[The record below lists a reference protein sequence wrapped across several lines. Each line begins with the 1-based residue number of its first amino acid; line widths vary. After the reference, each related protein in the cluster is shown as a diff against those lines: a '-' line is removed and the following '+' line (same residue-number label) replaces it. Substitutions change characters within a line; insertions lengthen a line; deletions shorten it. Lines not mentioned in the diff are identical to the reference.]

1 MKQVLAFEQA
11 VLGTIQAR
19 AAIGD
24 GQRLLVAVSGGA
36 DSTAL
41 LAVLEALL
49 RRGALRATLA
59 VAHLNH
65 GLRGAESARDAAA
78 VAALAGRFG
87 LPCFVEECTALGPG
101 SANLE
106 ARARA
111 LRSAFLQRVGGRWAA
126 DRIAL
131 AHTRDDQAETV
142 LMRLARGGGP
152 ASLASM
158 QPARPDGVIRPL
170 LEQSRAA
177 CIAYLGARGL
187 DWVEDSSNED
197 ERFFRNRVRRRLL
210 PALEAELGVDV
221 RQRLARL
228 ARQLREESALA
239 EQRVAQLLAGTEP
252 GGCLD
257 LEPCRAAGEGAPRLV
272 HAWLDRAGVRASE
285 RQIAGI
291 VRIAAGA
298 CPSAAVDLGAGIRV
312 VRRYQRLEIEHRSQQ
327 QGAPSAAR
335 VSLPL
340 PGSACIPGWR
350 VRSEADLVPA
360 SQPLERGTDEGAV
373 VLDADRLT
381 SPLSLR
387 SPAAGDRVR
396 LAYGRR
402 KLADILIDAKVPR
415 QERRRLAVVSCGDDI
430 LWVPGVVRSVV
441 AGTSPAT
448 RRFAVLHAQRQV
460 DGG

>member
-1 MKQVLAFEQA
+1 MKQALAFEHA
-11 VLGTIQAR
+11 VLGTIQAH

-24 GQRLLVAVSGGA
+24 GDRLLVAVSGGA

-49 RRGALRATLA
+49 RRGALRVTLA

-78 VAALAGRFG
+78 VAQLARSFA
-87 LPCFVEECTALGPG
+87 LPCFVEECAALVPG
-101 SANLE
+101 TANLE

-111 LRSAFLQRVGGRWAA
+111 LRAAFLRRVAGSWAA

-142 LMRLARGGGP
+142 LLRLARGGGP
-152 ASLASM
+152 ASLGAM
-158 QPARPDGVIRPL
+158 QPVRPDGVIRPL

-187 DWVEDSSNED
+187 GWVEDSSNAD
-197 ERFFRNRVRRRLL
+197 ESFFRNRVRRRLL

-239 EQRVAQLLAGTEP
+239 EQRIAQLLGTEP
-252 GGCLD
+252 GGCLE
-257 LEPCRAAGEGAPRLV
+257 LGLCHAAGEGAPRLV
-272 HAWLDRAGVRASE
+272 HAWLARAGVRASE
-285 RQIAGI
+285 RQIAAI
-291 VRIAAGA
+291 VRVAAGG
-298 CPSAAVDLGAGIRV
+298 CPSAAVDVGAGIRV
-312 VRRYQRLEIEHRSQQ
+312 VRRYQRLEIERRPSPR
-327 QGAPSAAR
+327 APLSTEWVA
-335 VSLPL
+335 LPL
-340 PGSACIPGWR
+340 PGSARISGWQ
-350 VRSEADLVPA
+350 VRSEAELMPSSAAPDGGPDV
-360 SQPLERGTDEGAV
+360 GVV

-381 SPLSLR
+381 APLALR

-396 LAYGRR
+396 LVYGRR

-448 RRFAVLHAQRQV
+448 RRFAVLRARRQA
-460 DGG
+460 GGT